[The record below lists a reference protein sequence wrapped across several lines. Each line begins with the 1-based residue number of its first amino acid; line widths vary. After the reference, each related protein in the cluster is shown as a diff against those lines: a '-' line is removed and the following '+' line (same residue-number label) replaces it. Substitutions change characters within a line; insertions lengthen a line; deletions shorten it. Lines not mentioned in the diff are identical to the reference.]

1 MSISIEMKSLQG
13 ILDTVSSWGY
23 RDSKKVDD
31 GIAFCVDT
39 SSGNKGEVFVAF
51 RKLDEII
58 VREVRLRVEETG
70 LELQVTNVPQDYL
83 FEVIDK
89 MIKGQLSEDDCESL
103 SKQYKK
109 ELYKAVVSLDLS
121 RMHNII
127 MGYDLWRNAG
137 SRKGRIV
144 TDDGIHL
151 DSKLAKKYLK
161 YDILKQNGKV
171 NEITIDSSWP
181 LNNEL
186 DGEESAL
193 WKRLVAEAGKVKQG
207 LLVINVCDINMFKH
221 CWDLKQLAKQEK
233 LDFRGYVLIVIKDM
247 DWEKDVK
254 TFVEKLEDSNRTE
267 LKVMMEDWYRL
278 I

>member
-1 MSISIEMKSLQG
+1 MSVSIEMRNLQG
-13 ILDTVSSWGY
+13 ILDTFSSWGY
-23 RDSKKVDD
+23 KDSKKVDG

-39 SSGNKGEVFVAF
+39 PSGYPGEVFVAF
-51 RKLDEII
+51 RRLDELI
-58 VREVRLRVEETG
+58 VREVRLRVEKSG
-70 LELQVTNVPQDYL
+70 LELRVTDVPQETL

-89 MIKGQLSEDDCESL
+89 MIKGQLSVEDCESL

-109 ELYKAVVSLDLS
+109 KLYKDVVSLDLS
-121 RMHNII
+121 EMHDII
-127 MGYDLWRNAG
+127 MGNIPWNQAG
-137 SRKGRIV
+137 FRKGVVV

-151 DSKLAKKYLK
+151 DSNFAKEHLK
-161 YDILKQNGKV
+161 YDVLKKNGKV

-186 DGEESAL
+186 DGEDAL

-221 CWDLKQLAKQEK
+221 CWDLKQLVKQEK
-233 LDFRGYVLIVIKDM
+233 LDFHGYVLLVIKDM
-247 DWEKDVK
+247 DWEKEVK
-254 TFVEKLEDSNRTE
+254 PFIEKLEDFNHTE
-267 LKVMMEDWYRL
+267 FKVMMQEWYRL